1 MVRLG
6 CLHFLSAE
14 ALSFCG
20 SWPRPGEGS
29 EQGLSRQPHRC
40 HQHKEGQAQGA
51 GGLRED

>member
-1 MVRLG
+1 MRLG
-6 CLHFLSAE
+6 WLHLLSTE

-29 EQGLSRQPHRC
+29 EQGLSRQPRRF

-51 GGLRED
+51 GGLREN